1 MPLLFIQNDVTRM
14 AVDAIVNAANI
25 TLLGGGG
32 VDGAIHRAAGPQLLQ
47 ECAALHGCPT
57 GQAKITRGY
66 RLPCRYVIHTPGPVW
81 RGGGHGERALLSSCY
96 RNSLRLAREHDCASV
111 AFPLI
116 SSGVYGYPKAQAIQ
130 VAVEA
135 IEAFLLENDMTV
147 YLVTFFGDRFEL
159 DDALRADLEAHVGGL
174 AGYNGNA
181 PRAESAVY
189 PAGALGA
196 ALLQKVAR
204 GELTPVACRAKANLS
219 RDSFDRL
226 TSGCPICAQTALALA
241 VALELAPSQM
251 REMLGQAGVSP
262 CKEEEVASYFLAR
275 RICSVHAINQ
285 ALFCYALCLLGG

>member
-1 MPLLFIQNDVTRM
+1 M
-14 AVDAIVNAANI
+14 
-25 TLLGGGG
+25 
-32 VDGAIHRAAGPQLLQ
+32 
-47 ECAALHGCPT
+47 
-57 GQAKITRGY
+57 
-66 RLPCRYVIHTPGPVW
+66 
-81 RGGGHGERALLSSCY
+81 
-96 RNSLRLAREHDCASV
+96 

-135 IEAFLLENDMTV
+135 IEAFLQKNDMTV

-159 DDALRADLEAHVGGL
+159 DDALRKDLEAHVSGL
-174 AGYNGNA
+174 AGRSRGDA
-181 PRAESAVY
+181 PRAE
-189 PAGALGA
+189 PAAHPTGALGA
-196 ALLQKVAR
+196 TLLQKVAR